1 MAESAALVI
10 VDVQND
16 FCDVPT
22 ASLPVSGGVQ
32 VARDIDEFVMLAGAG
47 YDRIAATRDWHEDPG
62 DHFSDDPDFVD
73 TWPHHCVAGTDGA
86 AFHADLS
93 LEQVDAVFS
102 KGRFS
107 ASYTGFDGVTDD
119 GAKLGDWLSG
129 AGIVRVDVV
138 GLATDHCVRA
148 TALDAAKAGFRTR
161 VLLPL
166 TAGVAEETTVAAI
179 EELTDAG
186 VELVGQL
193 TERA

>member
-16 FCDVPT
+16 FCDVPS
-22 ASLPVSGGVQ
+22 ASMPVTGGSQ
-32 VARDIDEFVMLAGAG
+32 VARDVDEFVTLAGAG

-73 TWPHHCVAGTDGA
+73 SWPHHCVAGTEGA
-86 AFHADLS
+86 QFHPELS
-93 LEQVDAVFS
+93 LDGVDEVFS

-107 ASYTGFDGVTDD
+107 ASYTGFDGANDD
-119 GAKLGDWLSG
+119 GAKLGEWLSG

-166 TAGVAEETTVAAI
+166 TAGVAPQTTASAI
-179 EELTDAG
+179 DELSEAG
-186 VELVGQL
+186 VELVGEL
-193 TERA
+193 VER